1 MGTVSYAAAMNDATV
16 FPSLKYDDA
25 RAAIDFLTDA
35 FGAERHAVYTGDNGA
50 VVHAE
55 LRFGTGLVM
64 LGPAQPE
71 LAATR
76 GRGGGIY
83 VVVDDVDAHHDRA
96 RAAGATITRAPHDTD
111 YGSREYA
118 AQDPEANVWSFGTYQ
133 PFAFDHGA
141 AS

>member
-1 MGTVSYAAAMNDATV
+1 MNDAAV

-25 RAAIDFLTDA
+25 HAAIDFLTRA
-35 FGAERHAVYTGDNGA
+35 FGAERHAVYTGDNG
-50 VVHAE
+50 VVAHAE
-55 LRFGTGLVM
+55 LRFGNGLVM
-64 LGPAQPE
+64 LGSAQPE

-83 VVVDDVDAHHDRA
+83 IVIDDVDAHHERA
-96 RAAGATITRAPHDTD
+96 RAAGAEITRAPHDTD

-118 AQDPEANVWSFGTYQ
+118 AQDTEGNVWSFGTYQ
-133 PFAFDHGA
+133 PFEFDHAA